1 MDKHDL
7 LRKISTFPLIA
18 ADLAEDLLAGDFVSV
33 FRGQG
38 MEFDEV
44 RRYEAGDD
52 VRRIDWNVSAR
63 FGTPYVKLYRE
74 EREISLCL
82 VLDCSA
88 SMHTGSGV
96 LSRYEQGVLAAALLA
111 FSAERTGQ
119 RVGALFFAEDITRVF
134 RAGKGRAHIM
144 AVLSAALDA
153 RPAGRGSGL
162 GKALE
167 GTARLL
173 RARHFR
179 RNSPRSLVA
188 VISDFMCI
196 NWERE
201 MAALCAD
208 HDVIAIRLSD
218 PADLEIGDAG
228 LVSLEDNETGHRLYA
243 ATAFRSF
250 RESWAAWHRDR
261 DKLWQA
267 ACRRWGAATLP
278 LSTAEDAVP
287 VLARFFRN
295 QGAAFPRRRG

>member
-1 MDKHDL
+1 M
-7 LRKISTFPLIA
+7 
-18 ADLAEDLLAGDFVSV
+18 AEDLLAGEFTSV

-88 SMHTGSGV
+88 SMHTGFQA

-119 RVGALFFAEDITRVF
+119 RVGAVFFAEDITRVF
-134 RAGKGRAHIM
+134 RAGKGRQHIM

-196 NWERE
+196 GWERE

-208 HDVIAIRLSD
+208 HDVIAVRLGD
-218 PADLEIGDAG
+218 PADLEMGDAG
-228 LVSLEDNETGHRLYA
+228 LVSLEDNETGHKLYA
-243 ATAFRSF
+243 ATSFRSF
-250 RESWAAWHRDR
+250 REPWAAWHEERAR
-261 DKLWQA
+261 LWQA
-267 ACRRWGAATLP
+267 VCRRWGAAALS

-295 QGAAFPRRRG
+295 QGAALSRRRG